1 MQGAEGS
8 PKVHPAP
15 PVMHLDWH
23 YAHSGVDTTSDSGV
37 ATTPAASVRTEG
49 GRGCRGALS
58 RAWGF
63 MKVRSHACA
72 TQRLE

>member
-1 MQGAEGS
+1 MQEAEGS
-8 PKVHPAP
+8 PEGSPKIRPAP
-15 PVMHLDWH
+15 PVVQIDWP
-23 YAHSGVDTTSDSGV
+23 YAHSGVSTTSDSGV

-63 MKVRSHACA
+63 MKVRTHACA
-72 TQRLE
+72 T